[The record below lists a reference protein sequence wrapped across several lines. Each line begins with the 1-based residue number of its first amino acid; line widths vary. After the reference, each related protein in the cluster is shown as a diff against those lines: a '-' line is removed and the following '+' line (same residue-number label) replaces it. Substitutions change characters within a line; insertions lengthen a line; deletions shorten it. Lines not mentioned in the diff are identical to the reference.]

1 VAVKVQ
7 SKNRTQVELDQELLH
22 ELVET
27 LRDVRP
33 AEVILFGS
41 RAKRR
46 SAEDSDIDLVVIL
59 DTQNSPRTYAEA
71 LRNRMTVNRSLRA
84 LRARVAID
92 LLVYTLDEWKKLQE
106 VNSSFVR
113 EIRETGLRI
122 L

>member
-1 VAVKVQ
+1 MAVKVQ